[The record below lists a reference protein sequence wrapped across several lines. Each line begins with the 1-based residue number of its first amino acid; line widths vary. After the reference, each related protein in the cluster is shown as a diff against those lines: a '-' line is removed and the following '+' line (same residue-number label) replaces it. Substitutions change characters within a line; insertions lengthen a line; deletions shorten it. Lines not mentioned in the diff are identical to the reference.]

1 MPSSDVYAKPRAY
14 LVHRPSRSYFLSEN
28 YQELYN
34 FGSVPNW
41 SELLEEIRSIATTIK
56 SFDFEVY
63 EIGDLIDRSEKD
75 TIAEDPNSIFTRDPI
90 ITLPW
95 LPNWAIVA
103 NMGLSSRQLEPQIFK
118 SAVSKLGVNH
128 FLEAPPDVRL
138 EGGDALA
145 LNHLGRR
152 TLFLGN
158 GSRTNIEA
166 AMWLAEML
174 IKNGHL
180 DEIIVFKHNRAML
193 HLDTCFS
200 ILPNKTILCANDTF
214 RNGFLIDSEMRLKTI
229 DPLDYLK
236 SQNYRLIYIS
246 QDEAEDNEGCNL
258 LYLGNNNYLAFHLP
272 KKATEHIEALSG
284 IKIHQL
290 KGIEISKA
298 NGGVHCL
305 TLPIY

>member
-1 MPSSDVYAKPRAY
+1 M
-14 LVHRPSRSYFLSEN
+14 HRPSRSYFMDEN
-28 YQELYN
+28 YQSLYN
-34 FGSVPNW
+34 FGAIPDW
-41 SELLEEIRSIATTIK
+41 SELMEELDTIAATIK
-56 SFDFEVY
+56 SYDFEVY
-63 EIGDLIDRSEKD
+63 EVIDLIDKLDRE
-75 TIAEDPNSIFTRDPI
+75 TLVEDPNSIFTRDPI
-90 ITLPW
+90 ITMPW

-103 NMGLSSRQLEPQIFK
+103 NMGLPSRNLEPKIFK
-118 SAVSKLGVNH
+118 SAVSKLGVKH
-128 FLEAPPDVRL
+128 FLEAPFDVRL

-152 TLFLGN
+152 TIFLGN

-200 ILPNKTILCANDTF
+200 ILPNKTILCTRDTF
-214 RNGFLIDSEMRLKTI
+214 RDGFLIDSEMRLKPI
-229 DPLDYLK
+229 DPMDYLK
-236 SQNYRLIYIS
+236 SLDYRFIYIS
-246 QDEAEDNEGCNL
+246 QDEADDSEGCNL
-258 LYLGNNNYLAFHLP
+258 LFLGNNNYLAFHLP
-272 KKATEHIEALSG
+272 KKATEHIEAFSG

-290 KGIEISKA
+290 NGIEVSKA